1 MTPELTLNLV
11 KLRTCVAFMGEKEQA
26 NWWPSS
32 FLSRSGEAF
41 LTPVFPKTAAL
52 ARVNGASGAA
62 QVSHDEHIGI
72 GDVYH
77 LFRLPENIEHDISQL
92 LAKDASVLELI
103 TSEETAQ
110 ASLQELSGDQS
121 TQGIGPL
128 LIEQDVIDQSMMARM
143 AAAYMQGFSA
153 GEQVYPYYRSKV

>member
-1 MTPELTLNLV
+1 MNEVFIGNLIR
-11 KLRTCVAFMGEKEQA
+11 LRVMVAFLGEKDQA
-26 NWWPSS
+26 NWWSSS

-41 LTPVFPKTAAL
+41 LSPVFPKTAAL

-103 TSEETAQ
+103 ASEETAQ
-110 ASLQELSGDQS
+110 ASLQELSGDKS
-121 TQGIGPL
+121 AQGVGPL
-128 LIEQDVIDQSMMARM
+128 LIEQDVIDQGMIARM
-143 AAAYMQGFSA
+143 AAAYIQGFRS